1 VIVIDDG
8 STDATAEIVGKYPV
22 RLISTENR
30 GLSSAR
36 NAGLEAATG
45 EIVAYLDDDAYPD
58 PHWLTYLAATFIHT
72 THAAVGGPNIPPP
85 GDGPIADCVTNAP
98 GGPVHVLL
106 SDQEAEHIPGCNMAF
121 RKAALR
127 AIGGFDPQFRI
138 AGDDVD
144 VCWRLQK
151 QGSTVG
157 FNPAAVV
164 WHHRRNSVRA
174 YWKQQLNYGKAE
186 SLLERKWPEK
196 YNAAGH
202 LTWLGRVYG
211 NGHTCPLGK
220 LGRIYHGVWGSA
232 PFQSL
237 YQPAVGTFR
246 SFLLVPEWYLVV
258 VILGA
263 LSALGLFWRP
273 LSYAV
278 PLLVLAAVA
287 SLVQAALSA
296 AQACLTS
303 APHSRVARLQLQC
316 LTAFLHLLQPL
327 ARLYGRLRYGLTPWR
342 QGAPW
347 LSLPRRR
354 TSAVWSERWQDPL
367 ARLQCLETAMRK
379 GGGVV
384 VHGGEYDRWDLEVQG
399 GLLGAARMLM
409 AVEDHGAGTQ
419 FVRFRSWPRFSRVAV
434 VLSLL
439 FALLSAEAVEDGAW
453 SAAAIVGA
461 ITLLLML
468 RTLNESAGAEAVILR
483 AIKSAEEKEG

>member
-1 VIVIDDG
+1 LLRLEYSNFEVIVIDDG
-8 STDATAEIVGKYPV
+8 STDATAEIVGKYPI

-45 EIVAYLDDDAYPD
+45 DIVAYLDDDAYPD

-72 THAAVGGPNIPPP
+72 THAAVGGPNIAPP
-85 GDGPIADCVTNAP
+85 GDGPIADCVANAP

-106 SDQEAEHIPGCNMAF
+106 SDREAEHIPGCNMAL
-121 RKAALR
+121 RKAALQE
-127 AIGGFDPQFRI
+127 IGGFDPQFRI

-151 QGSTVG
+151 QGWTVG
-157 FNPAAVV
+157 FNAAAVV

-186 SLLERKWPEK
+186 ALLERKWPQK

-211 NGHTCPLGK
+211 KGQTCLLGRM
-220 LGRIYHGVWGSA
+220 GRIYHGVWGSA

-237 YQPAVGTFR
+237 YQPAVGTLR
-246 SFLLVPEWYLVV
+246 SVPLVPEWYLLVGT
-258 VILGA
+258 LGA
-263 LSALGLFWRP
+263 LSALSLFWRP
-273 LSYAV
+273 LSYVV
-278 PLLVLAAVA
+278 PLFIFAAVA

-296 AQACLTS
+296 SQACFTT
-303 APHSRVARLQLQC
+303 APHSRVAQLQFEC

-347 LSLPRRR
+347 LSLPRRQ
-354 TSAVWSERWQDPL
+354 TSAVWSERWQDPI
-367 ARLQCLETAMRK
+367 ARLQCLETVMRQD
-379 GGGVV
+379 GGVV
-384 VHGGEYDRWDLEVQG
+384 VFGGEYPEIKNHVFGLPG
-399 GLLGAARMLM
+399 GG
-409 AVEDHGAGTQ
+409 G
-419 FVRFRSWPRFSRVAV
+419 P
-434 VLSLL
+434 
-439 FALLSAEAVEDGAW
+439 
-453 SAAAIVGA
+453 
-461 ITLLLML
+461 TL
-468 RTLNESAGAEAVILR
+468 
-483 AIKSAEEKEG
+483 